1 MTNVVFNNRVSILEI
16 GKAAFQSCSNF
27 TGINELLSAN
37 IVRIGNYAFSDCDG
51 LHQLNLK
58 NSDNIGDYAFSNCK
72 NLLDVYIKSCTSVGS
87 GAFAYCSKLASLRFE
102 WYYKTRMFGDGI
114 TRGCNDLT
122 SISLPPNTKYKLSN
136 DMIIDTTEN
145 SVKAAMKNA
154 TSIPNGISRI
164 TPYAFGDMHNTN
176 ITCPSSVTIIDGHAF
191 DGCTELISFDLPTP
205 MISSVGEYAFNNCKK
220 IRSIREIANNCKNIG
235 SYAFSGC
242 ISAND

>member
-1 MTNVVFNNRVSILEI
+1 MI
-16 GKAAFQSCSNF
+16 
-27 TGINELLSAN
+27 
-37 IVRIGNYAFSDCDG
+37 
-51 LHQLNLK
+51 
-58 NSDNIGDYAFSNCK
+58 
-72 NLLDVYIKSCTSVGS
+72 
-87 GAFAYCSKLASLRFE
+87 
-102 WYYKTRMFGDGI
+102 GDGI
-114 TRGCNDLT
+114 TRGCNELT
-122 SISLPPNTKYKLSN
+122 SISLPSSSKYKLSN

-145 SVKAAMKNA
+145 SVKTAMKNA

-176 ITCPSSVTIIDGHAF
+176 ITCPSSVTIIDVHAF
-191 DGCTELISFDLPTP
+191 DGCTELMSFDLPTP